1 MSFCFLSPLHAGPSE
16 VISRPFSF
24 ELRALPPFY
33 RDLILA
39 WRRRGGSFNA
49 ARGAL
54 VVGSSTAHHLQSV
67 QKMTA
72 KSCYLF
78 LLSKNI
84 PTLHCENKFC
94 PVFGDLYWPNTWWE
108 LFVFY
113 PNHQVINLS
122 GKIAHGVL
130 HTAQRLLHFGYDIS
144 LFCFCGSA
152 VESLEQLFFH
162 CSLACSVLSWFQS
175 LVSFLFVLSHSGVL
189 TCPFWF

>member
-1 MSFCFLSPLHAGPSE
+1 MASLIHMPAWVLKELSALAFNFFWKGKVELVSWNVVVQPTLSSGFSVIDIRLKVFSLLAQWVRRFSVSPSSWVFLMSFWFCSPLQACPSE

-33 RDLILA
+33 RNLILA

-49 ARGAL
+49 ARGSL

-108 LFVFY
+108 L
-113 PNHQVINLS
+113 
-122 GKIAHGVL
+122 
-130 HTAQRLLHFGYDIS
+130 
-144 LFCFCGSA
+144 
-152 VESLEQLFFH
+152 LFF
-162 CSLACSVLSWFQS
+162 L
-175 LVSFLFVLSHSGVL
+175 
-189 TCPFWF
+189 P